1 MGFNGRITAVIIS
14 FCLYTLFVLYNVLKY
29 GRLDAVELAGYFVV
43 LSTAYWGGLQF
54 DRIKSES
61 EKDPLTRLFNRRY
74 VLESYPKLT
83 TRISKQLGKL
93 FVLMIDCDNFKTIND
108 KLTHEKG
115 DLVLQKIAALLRANT
130 RSSDIVSRWGGDE
143 FLVIGEYNG
152 SEALTAMLNRIA
164 KELENLSIEMGI
176 PISATI
182 GSAVYPDDHHQI
194 NELIK
199 IADREMYS
207 YKPRT
212 KEEDAFLGAYDYDL
226 SKPM

>member
-1 MGFNGRITAVIIS
+1 MGFKGRIAAVIIS
-14 FCLYTLFVLYNVLKY
+14 FGLYTLIVLYNTWKY
-29 GRLDAVELAGYFVV
+29 GRLDAVEMAGYAVT
-43 LSTAYWGGLQF
+43 LSAAYWGGLQF

-83 TRISKQLGKL
+83 LRASRQLGKL
-93 FVLMIDCDNFKTIND
+93 FVLMIDCDNFKIIND

-115 DLVLQKIAALLRANT
+115 DLVLQKIAELLKAHT
-130 RSSDIVSRWGGDE
+130 RSTDIVSRWGGDE

-152 SEALTAMLNRIA
+152 SEALTAMLKRIA
-164 KELENLSIEMGI
+164 RELEGLSLEMGI

-212 KEEDAFLGAYDYDL
+212 KEEEALLGARSL
-226 SKPM
+226 SEQI

>member
-1 MGFNGRITAVIIS
+1 MGFKGRIAAVSIT
-14 FCLYTLFVLYNVLKY
+14 FCFQTLFVLYDVYKY
-29 GRLDAVELAGYFVV
+29 GRLDALVLAGY
-43 LSTAYWGGLQF
+43 LLTLPTAYWAGFQF
-54 DRIKSES
+54 DRIKAES
-61 EKDPLTRLFNRRY
+61 EKDPLTRLYNRRY
-74 VLESYPKLT
+74 VLDSYPRLT
-83 TRISKQLGKL
+83 MRASKQLGKL

-115 DLVLQKIAALLRANT
+115 DLVLQRIAALLRAHT
-130 RSSDIVSRWGGDE
+130 RSTDIVSRWGGDE

-152 SEALTAMLNRIA
+152 SEALTAMLKRIA
-164 KELENLSIEMGI
+164 GELESLSLEMGI

-182 GSAVYPDDHHQI
+182 GSAVYPDDHHHI

-212 KEEDAFLGAYDYDL
+212 KEEDAFLAYDL
-226 SKPM
+226 TRQL

>member
-1 MGFNGRITAVIIS
+1 MGFKGRIAAVSIT
-14 FCLYTLFVLYNVLKY
+14 FCLQTVFVLYDTAKY
-29 GRLDAVELAGYFVV
+29 GRLDAFVLAGYLLV
-43 LSTAYWGGLQF
+43 LPVAYWAGFHF
-54 DRIKSES
+54 DRTKAES
-61 EKDPLTRLFNRRY
+61 EKDPLTRLYNRRY
-74 VLESYPKLT
+74 VMESYPKLT
-83 TRISKQLGKL
+83 MRASRQLGKL

-108 KLTHEKG
+108 KLSHEKG
-115 DLVLQKIAALLRANT
+115 DLVLQKIAALLCAHT

-152 SEALTAMLNRIA
+152 SEALTAMLKRIA
-164 KELENLSIEMGI
+164 GELENLSLEMGI

-182 GSAVYPDDHHQI
+182 GSAVYPDDHHHI

-212 KEEDAFLGAYDYDL
+212 KEEDAFLTYDL
-226 SKPM
+226 PEQH